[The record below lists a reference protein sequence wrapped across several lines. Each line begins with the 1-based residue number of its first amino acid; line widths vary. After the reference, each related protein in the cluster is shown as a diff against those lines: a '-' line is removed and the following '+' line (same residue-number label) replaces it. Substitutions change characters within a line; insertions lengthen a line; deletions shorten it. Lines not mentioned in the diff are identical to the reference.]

1 MADRNDS
8 GTLAGLLAQGSN
20 EFVARHVGPAGDDV
34 TQMLA
39 TVGASSLDALVAETV
54 PGSILLDPGNRPAL
68 SLGKAATE
76 AEALAELQALADQN
90 QVWRSYL
97 GAGYHNTFTPE
108 PIRRNVLE
116 NPGWYTAYTPY
127 QAEISQG
134 RLEALM
140 VFQQMVIDL
149 TGMEVANASL
159 LDEATAAAEAMTML
173 RRANTANRA
182 AGYFVEAGTHPQ
194 VIEVIRTRARWLD
207 IPVTVGTLDALDP
220 ATVYGAH
227 LQNPDTE
234 GCVRDLSDDIARL
247 QAAGV
252 KVCVG
257 TDLLASVLLKPAGA
271 QGADVVIGSAQRFGI
286 PLGFGGPHAAFMAT
300 RQKLIRSMPGRIIG
314 TSVDAAGHTAYRM
327 ALQTREQH
335 IRRDKATSNI
345 CTAQALLANMS
356 AFYAIYHGP
365 EGLRRIAQRTH
376 GLARLLA
383 AAVAK
388 AVGHA
393 AAGAAS
399 TAAGRQEASG
409 PAGAAFP
416 LPQHGVYFDTLTWRF
431 ADRAAADAVIARA
444 QARQINLRRLDE
456 QRVLV
461 ALDETVTL
469 DDVAD
474 LVEVLTGIP
483 QDGSAASGS
492 TGTSNA
498 KAASSATAGVTEASS
513 TTTPRATGATLQA
526 LKDLAAGQAADSDVL
541 AGLLRTDTVLTHEV
555 FHRFHSE
562 TEFVRYLKRL
572 ENRDISL
579 VHSMIPLGSCTMK
592 LNAAAE
598 MAPITWPAFAHIHP
612 FAPAS
617 QTQGYA
623 AMLAQL
629 GGWLADI
636 TGFAGVSFQPNSG
649 AQGEYAGLQAIH
661 EYLLAQGQ
669 PQRKV
674 CLIPASAHGTNP
686 ASAQLAGLKIVVVA
700 CDDRGNIDVADLD
713 AKIEAHRDTLACLM
727 VTYPST
733 HGVFEASIRDI
744 CKKVHAA
751 GGQVYMDGAN
761 MNAQAGLTK
770 PGEIGADVCHLNLH
784 KTFCIPHGGG
794 GPGMGPIAVAK
805 HLVPYLPAAPSLT
818 AAPAGAGC
826 APGTQAGSTR
836 SQTGASGPTAE
847 QGHTLAASSIKEG
860 TQPGTVSAAA
870 FGSALITPISWM
882 YIRMMGSAGIRQA
895 TVMAILNANY
905 IVHRLKG
912 HYEVLYTGEHG
923 RVAHE
928 CILDLRHFKAQYG
941 VSAEDVAKRLMD
953 YGFHAPTLSFPVPD
967 TLMVEP
973 TESENRAEL
982 DRFCDA
988 MIAIRQEIADVAAGK
1003 WPADDNPLKNAPHT
1017 ATEVAGEWNHPYSR
1031 EQAAFPVP
1039 WLKGGKV
1046 WPTVKR
1052 IDNAAGDRNPVCT
1065 CPPLSDYQ

>member
-54 PGSILLDPGNRPAL
+54 PASILLDPGNRPAL

-159 LDEATAAAEAMTML
+159 LDEATAATEAMTML

-234 GCVRDLSDDIARL
+234 GRVRDLTDDIARL

-431 ADRAAADAVIARA
+431 ADRAAADAVMTRAEAR
-444 QARQINLRRLDE
+444 RINLRRLDDL
-456 QRVLV
+456 RVLV

-474 LVEVLTGIP
+474 LVEVLTGNARG
-483 QDGSAASGS
+483 GSTASGS
-492 TGTSNA
+492 IGTDGTGTS
-498 KAASSATAGVTEASS
+498 G
-513 TTTPRATGATLQA
+513 TTTSCATGATIRTLE
-526 LKDLAAGQAADSDVL
+526 DLAARQATDSDVL

-612 FAPAS
+612 FAPES

-636 TGFAGVSFQPNSG
+636 TGFASVSFQPNSG

-700 CDDRGNIDVADLD
+700 CDEKGNIDVADLD

-794 GPGMGPIAVAK
+794 GPGMGPIAVAA
-805 HLVPYLPAAPSLT
+805 HLVPYLPVAPSLT
-818 AAPAGAGC
+818 AAPAGTG
-826 APGTQAGSTR
+826 
-836 SQTGASGPTAE
+836 GASGT
-847 QGHTLAASSIKEG
+847 SSTGTG
-860 TQPGTVSAAA
+860 TQPSTVSAAA

-912 HYEVLYTGEHG
+912 HYEVLYTGENG

>member
-54 PGSILLDPGNRPAL
+54 PASILLDPGNRPAL

-159 LDEATAAAEAMTML
+159 LDEATAATEAMTML

-431 ADRAAADAVIARA
+431 ADRAAADAVMTRAEAR
-444 QARQINLRRLDE
+444 RINLRRLDDL
-456 QRVLV
+456 RVLV

-474 LVEVLTGIP
+474 LVEVLTGNARG
-483 QDGSAASGS
+483 GSTASGS
-492 TGTSNA
+492 IGTDGTGTS
-498 KAASSATAGVTEASS
+498 G
-513 TTTPRATGATLQA
+513 TTTSCATGATIRTLE
-526 LKDLAAGQAADSDVL
+526 DLAARQATDSDVL

-612 FAPAS
+612 FAPES

-636 TGFAGVSFQPNSG
+636 TGFASVSFQPNSG

-700 CDDRGNIDVADLD
+700 CDEKGNIDVADLD

-794 GPGMGPIAVAK
+794 GPGMGPIAVAA
-805 HLVPYLPAAPSLT
+805 HLVPYLPVAPSLT
-818 AAPAGAGC
+818 AAPAGTG
-826 APGTQAGSTR
+826 
-836 SQTGASGPTAE
+836 GASGT
-847 QGHTLAASSIKEG
+847 SSTGTG
-860 TQPGTVSAAA
+860 TQPSTVSAAA

-912 HYEVLYTGEHG
+912 HYEVLYTGENG

>member
-54 PGSILLDPGNRPAL
+54 PASIRLDPGNRPAL
-68 SLGKAATE
+68 SLGEAATE
-76 AEALAELQALADQN
+76 AGALAELQALASRN

-314 TSVDAAGHTAYRM
+314 TSVDASGHTAYRM

-383 AAVAK
+383 AAVAE
-388 AVGHA
+388 ASGQA
-393 AAGAAS
+393 ATGAAS
-399 TAAGRQEASG
+399 TTAGRQGASS

-431 ADRAAADAVIARA
+431 ADRAAADAVMARA
-444 QARQINLRRLDE
+444 EARRINLRRLDD

-474 LVEVLTGIP
+474 LVEVLTGNARG
-483 QDGSAASGS
+483 GSTASGS
-492 TGTSNA
+492 IGTDDTGTS
-498 KAASSATAGVTEASS
+498 G
-513 TTTPRATGATLQA
+513 TTTSCATGATIRTLE
-526 LKDLAAGQAADSDVL
+526 DLAARQATDSDVL

-612 FAPAS
+612 FAPES

-700 CDDRGNIDVADLD
+700 CDEKGNIDVADLD

-794 GPGMGPIAVAK
+794 GPGMGPIAVAA
-805 HLVPYLPAAPSLT
+805 HLVPYLPVAPSLT
-818 AAPAGAGC
+818 AAPV
-826 APGTQAGSTR
+826 GTG
-836 SQTGASGPTAE
+836 GASGT
-847 QGHTLAASSIKEG
+847 SSTGTG
-860 TQPGTVSAAA
+860 TQPSTVSAAA

-912 HYEVLYTGEHG
+912 HYEVLYTGENG

>member
-149 TGMEVANASL
+149 AGMEVANASL

-173 RRANTANRA
+173 RRANTANKA
-182 AGYFVEAGTHPQ
+182 VGYFVEAGTHPQ
-194 VIEVIRTRARWLD
+194 IIEVIRTRARWLD

-234 GCVRDLSDDIARL
+234 GRVRDLTDDIARL

-314 TSVDAAGHTAYRM
+314 TSVDASGHTAYRM

-383 AAVAK
+383 AAVAE
-388 AVGHA
+388 ASGQA
-393 AAGAAS
+393 ATGAAS
-399 TAAGRQEASG
+399 TTAGRQGASS

-431 ADRAAADAVIARA
+431 ADRAAADAVMARA
-444 QARQINLRRLDE
+444 EAQRINLRRLDD

-474 LVEVLTGIP
+474 LVAIL
-483 QDGSAASGS
+483 SG
-492 TGTSNA
+492 
-498 KAASSATAGVTEASS
+498 KD
-513 TTTPRATGATLQA
+513 TGAAALQA
-526 LKDLAAGQAADSDVL
+526 QAERLGTDSDVL

-612 FAPAS
+612 FAPES

-700 CDDRGNIDVADLD
+700 CDEKGNIDVADLD

-794 GPGMGPIAVAK
+794 GPGMGPIAVAA

-818 AAPAGAGC
+818 AAPAGTG
-826 APGTQAGSTR
+826 
-836 SQTGASGPTAE
+836 GASGT
-847 QGHTLAASSIKEG
+847 SSTGTG
-860 TQPGTVSAAA
+860 TQPSTVSSAA

-882 YIRMMGSAGIRQA
+882 YIRMMGAAGIRQA

-912 HYEVLYTGEHG
+912 HYEVLYTGENG

>member
-76 AEALAELQALADQN
+76 AGALAELQALASRN

-383 AAVAK
+383 AAVAN
-388 AVGHA
+388 AGGQA
-393 AAGAAS
+393 ATGAAS
-399 TAAGRQEASG
+399 TAAGRQDASG

-416 LPQHGVYFDTLTWRF
+416 RPQHDVYFDTLTWRF
-431 ADRAAADAVIARA
+431 ADRAAADAVMTRAEAR
-444 QARQINLRRLDE
+444 RINLRRLDDL
-456 QRVLV
+456 RVLV

-469 DDVAD
+469 GDVAD
-474 LVEVLTGIP
+474 LVAIL
-483 QDGSAASGS
+483 SG
-492 TGTSNA
+492 
-498 KAASSATAGVTEASS
+498 KD
-513 TTTPRATGATLQA
+513 TGAAALQA
-526 LKDLAAGQAADSDVL
+526 QAERLGTDSDVL

-612 FAPAS
+612 FAPES

-700 CDDRGNIDVADLD
+700 CDEKGNIDVADLD

-794 GPGMGPIAVAK
+794 GPGMGPIAVAA

-818 AAPAGAGC
+818 AAPAGTG
-826 APGTQAGSTR
+826 
-836 SQTGASGPTAE
+836 GASGT
-847 QGHTLAASSIKEG
+847 SSTGTG
-860 TQPGTVSAAA
+860 TQPSTVSSAA

-882 YIRMMGSAGIRQA
+882 YIRMMGAAGIRQA

-912 HYEVLYTGEHG
+912 HYEVLYTGENG

-1017 ATEVAGEWNHPYSR
+1017 ATEVASEWNHPYSR

>member
-8 GTLAGLLAQGSN
+8 ETLAGLLAQGSN

-54 PGSILLDPGNRPAL
+54 PASILLDPGDRPAL
-68 SLGKAATE
+68 SLGEAATE
-76 AEALAELQALADQN
+76 AAALAELQALASRN

-173 RRANTANRA
+173 RRANTASKA

-207 IPVTVGTLDALDP
+207 IPVIVGTLNALDP

-234 GCVRDLSDDIARL
+234 GRVRDLTDDIARL

-314 TSVDAAGHTAYRM
+314 TSVDASGHTAYRM

-383 AAVAK
+383 AAVAE
-388 AVGHA
+388 ASGQA
-393 AAGAAS
+393 ATGATS
-399 TAAGRQEASG
+399 TAAGRQDASG

-416 LPQHGVYFDTLTWRF
+416 RPQHGVYFDTLTWRF
-431 ADRAAADAVIARA
+431 ADRAAADAVMTRAKAR
-444 QARQINLRRLDE
+444 RINLRRLDDL
-456 QRVLV
+456 RVLV

-474 LVEVLTGIP
+474 LVEVLTGNARG
-483 QDGSAASGS
+483 GSTASGS
-492 TGTSNA
+492 IGTDDTGTS
-498 KAASSATAGVTEASS
+498 G
-513 TTTPRATGATLQA
+513 TTTSCATGATIRTLE
-526 LKDLAAGQAADSDVL
+526 DLAARQATDSDVL

-598 MAPITWPAFAHIHP
+598 MAPITWPTFAHIHP
-612 FAPAS
+612 FAPES

-700 CDDRGNIDVADLD
+700 CDEKGNIDVADLD

-794 GPGMGPIAVAK
+794 GPGMGPIAVAA

-818 AAPAGAGC
+818 AAPAGTG
-826 APGTQAGSTR
+826 
-836 SQTGASGPTAE
+836 GASGT
-847 QGHTLAASSIKEG
+847 SSTGTG
-860 TQPGTVSAAA
+860 TQPSTVSSAA

-882 YIRMMGSAGIRQA
+882 YIRMMGAAGIRQA

-912 HYEVLYTGEHG
+912 HYEVLYTGENG

-1017 ATEVAGEWNHPYSR
+1017 ATEVAGDWNHPYSR

>member
-97 GAGYHNTFTPE
+97 GAGYHNPSPPE

-149 TGMEVANASL
+149 AGMEVANASL

-383 AAVAK
+383 AAVAN
-388 AVGHA
+388 AGGQA
-393 AAGAAS
+393 ATGAAS
-399 TAAGRQEASG
+399 TAAGRQDASG

-416 LPQHGVYFDTLTWRF
+416 RPQHDVYFDTLTWRF
-431 ADRAAADAVIARA
+431 ADRAAADAVMTRAEAR
-444 QARQINLRRLDE
+444 RINLRRLDDL
-456 QRVLV
+456 RVLV

-469 DDVAD
+469 GDVAD
-474 LVEVLTGIP
+474 LVAIL
-483 QDGSAASGS
+483 SG
-492 TGTSNA
+492 
-498 KAASSATAGVTEASS
+498 KD
-513 TTTPRATGATLQA
+513 TGAAALQA
-526 LKDLAAGQAADSDVL
+526 QAERLGTDSDVL

-612 FAPAS
+612 FAPES

-700 CDDRGNIDVADLD
+700 CDEKGNIDVADLD

-794 GPGMGPIAVAK
+794 GPGMGPIAVAA
-805 HLVPYLPAAPSLT
+805 HLVPYLPVAPSLT
-818 AAPAGAGC
+818 SAPAGTG
-826 APGTQAGSTR
+826 
-836 SQTGASGPTAE
+836 GASGT
-847 QGHTLAASSIKEG
+847 SSTGTG
-860 TQPGTVSAAA
+860 TQPSTVSAAA

-1039 WLKGGKV
+1039 WLKGGKA

>member
-1 MADRNDS
+1 MADRNDP

-416 LPQHGVYFDTLTWRF
+416 LPQHDVYFDTLTWRF
-431 ADRAAADAVIARA
+431 ADRAAADAVMTRAEAR
-444 QARQINLRRLDE
+444 RINLRRLDD

-474 LVEVLTGIP
+474 LVEVLTGNARG
-483 QDGSAASGS
+483 GSTASGS
-492 TGTSNA
+492 IGTDDTGTS
-498 KAASSATAGVTEASS
+498 G
-513 TTTPRATGATLQA
+513 TTTSCATGATIRTLE
-526 LKDLAAGQAADSDVL
+526 DLAARQATDSDVL

-598 MAPITWPAFAHIHP
+598 MAPITWPTFAHIHP
-612 FAPAS
+612 FAPES

-700 CDDRGNIDVADLD
+700 CDEKGNIDVADLD

-794 GPGMGPIAVAK
+794 GPGMGPIAVAA

-818 AAPAGAGC
+818 AAPAGTG
-826 APGTQAGSTR
+826 
-836 SQTGASGPTAE
+836 GASGT
-847 QGHTLAASSIKEG
+847 SSTGTG
-860 TQPGTVSAAA
+860 TQPSTVSSAA

-882 YIRMMGSAGIRQA
+882 YIRMMGAAGIRQA

-912 HYEVLYTGEHG
+912 HYEVLYTGENG

-1017 ATEVAGEWNHPYSR
+1017 ATEVAGDWNHPYSR

>member
-54 PGSILLDPGNRPAL
+54 PASILLDPGNRPAL
-68 SLGKAATE
+68 SLGEAATE
-76 AEALAELQALADQN
+76 AGALAELQALASRN

-314 TSVDAAGHTAYRM
+314 TSVDASGHTAYRM

-383 AAVAK
+383 AAVAN
-388 AVGHA
+388 AGGQA
-393 AAGAAS
+393 ATGAAS
-399 TAAGRQEASG
+399 TAAGRQDASG

-416 LPQHGVYFDTLTWRF
+416 RPQHDVYFDTLTWRF
-431 ADRAAADAVIARA
+431 ADRAAADAVMARA
-444 QARQINLRRLDE
+444 EARRINLRRLDD

-474 LVEVLTGIP
+474 LVEVLTGNARG
-483 QDGSAASGS
+483 GSTASGS
-492 TGTSNA
+492 IGTDDTGTS
-498 KAASSATAGVTEASS
+498 G
-513 TTTPRATGATLQA
+513 TTTSCATGATIRTLE
-526 LKDLAAGQAADSDVL
+526 DLAARQATDSDVL

-612 FAPAS
+612 FAPES

-700 CDDRGNIDVADLD
+700 CDEKGNIDVADLD

-794 GPGMGPIAVAK
+794 GPGMGPIAVAA
-805 HLVPYLPAAPSLT
+805 HLVPYLPVAPSLT
-818 AAPAGAGC
+818 AAPV
-826 APGTQAGSTR
+826 GTG
-836 SQTGASGPTAE
+836 GASGT
-847 QGHTLAASSIKEG
+847 SSTGTG
-860 TQPGTVSAAA
+860 TQPSTVSAAA

-912 HYEVLYTGEHG
+912 HYEVLYTGENG

>member
-8 GTLAGLLAQGSN
+8 GTLNGLLAQGQQ
-20 EFVARHVGPAGDDV
+20 EFVARHVGPTQDDV

-54 PGSILLDPGNRPAL
+54 PASILLDPGDRPAL
-68 SLGKAATE
+68 KLGEAATE
-76 AEALAELQALADQN
+76 AEALQELGALASQN

-97 GAGYHNTFTPE
+97 GTGYHNTLVPE

-194 VIEVIRTRARWLD
+194 IIEVIRTRARWLD

-234 GCVRDLSDDIARL
+234 GRVRDLTDDIARL

-314 TSVDAAGHTAYRM
+314 TSVDASGHTAYRM

-356 AFYAIYHGP
+356 AFYAVYHGP
-365 EGLRRIAQRTH
+365 EGLRRIALRTH

-383 AAVAK
+383 AAVK
-388 AVGHA
+388 E
-393 AAGAAS
+393 AAG
-399 TAAGRQEASG
+399 
-409 PAGAAFP
+409 
-416 LPQHGVYFDTLTWRF
+416 LVPQHGVYFDTLTY
-431 ADRAAADAVIARA
+431 ALPDRSAADAVIARA
-444 QARQINLRRLDE
+444 EVRQINLRRLDE
-456 QRVLV
+456 RRVLV
-461 ALDETVTL
+461 ALDETVAL

-474 LVEVLTGIP
+474 LVAVLA
-483 QDGSAASGS
+483 D
-492 TGTSNA
+492 
-498 KAASSATAGVTEASS
+498 
-513 TTTPRATGATLQA
+513 RDTGAAALQTLTEK
-526 LKDLAAGQAADSDVL
+526 LGAGSDVL
-541 AGLLRTDTVLTHEV
+541 PAGLLRTDAVLAHEV
-555 FHRFHSE
+555 FNRFHSE
-562 TEFVRYLKRL
+562 TEFMRYLKRL

-744 CKKVHAA
+744 CQKVHAA

-784 KTFCIPHGGG
+784 KTFSIPHGGG
-794 GPGMGPIAVAK
+794 GPGMGPIAVAE
-805 HLVPYLPAAPSLT
+805 HLAPYLPAAPS
-818 AAPAGAGC
+818 
-826 APGTQAGSTR
+826 QAGV
-836 SQTGASGPTAE
+836 TAPNP
-847 QGHTLAASSIKEG
+847 S
-860 TQPGTVSAAA
+860 TVSAAA

-882 YIRMMGSAGIRQA
+882 YIRMMGSAGIRRA

-912 HYEVLYTGEHG
+912 HYEVLYTGENG

-941 VSAEDVAKRLMD
+941 VTAEDVAKRLMD

-973 TESENRAEL
+973 TESESKAEL

-1003 WPADDNPLKNAPHT
+1003 WPANDNPLKNAPHT
-1017 ATEVAGEWNHPYSR
+1017 AAEVTGEWTHPYSR
-1031 EQAAFPVP
+1031 EQAVFPLP

-1046 WPTVKR
+1046 WPGAKR

>member
-54 PGSILLDPGNRPAL
+54 PASILLDPGNRPAL
-68 SLGKAATE
+68 SLGEAATE
-76 AEALAELQALADQN
+76 AGALAELQALASRN

-173 RRANTANRA
+173 RRANTANKA

-207 IPVTVGTLDALDP
+207 IPVTVGALDALDP

-234 GCVRDLSDDIARL
+234 GRVRDLTDDIARL

-314 TSVDAAGHTAYRM
+314 TSVDASGHTAYRM

-383 AAVAK
+383 AAVAN
-388 AVGHA
+388 AGGQA
-393 AAGAAS
+393 ATGAAS
-399 TAAGRQEASG
+399 TAAGRQDASG

-416 LPQHGVYFDTLTWRF
+416 RPQHDVYFDTLTWRF
-431 ADRAAADAVIARA
+431 ADRAAADAVMARA
-444 QARQINLRRLDE
+444 EARRINLRRLDD

-474 LVEVLTGIP
+474 LVEVLTGNARG
-483 QDGSAASGS
+483 GSTASGS
-492 TGTSNA
+492 IGTDDTGTS
-498 KAASSATAGVTEASS
+498 G
-513 TTTPRATGATLQA
+513 TTTSCATGATIRTLE
-526 LKDLAAGQAADSDVL
+526 DLAARQATDSDVL

-598 MAPITWPAFAHIHP
+598 MAPITWPTFAHIHP
-612 FAPAS
+612 FAPES

-700 CDDRGNIDVADLD
+700 CDEKGNIDVADLD

-794 GPGMGPIAVAK
+794 GPGMGPIAVAA

-818 AAPAGAGC
+818 AAPAGTG
-826 APGTQAGSTR
+826 
-836 SQTGASGPTAE
+836 GASGT
-847 QGHTLAASSIKEG
+847 SSTGTG
-860 TQPGTVSAAA
+860 TQPSTVSSAA

-882 YIRMMGSAGIRQA
+882 YIRMMGAAGIRQA

-912 HYEVLYTGEHG
+912 HYEVLYTGENG

-1017 ATEVAGEWNHPYSR
+1017 ATEVAGDWNHPYSR

>member
-388 AVGHA
+388 AGGHA

-431 ADRAAADAVIARA
+431 ADRAAADAVMTRAEAR
-444 QARQINLRRLDE
+444 RINLRRLDDL
-456 QRVLV
+456 RVLV

-469 DDVAD
+469 GDVAD
-474 LVEVLTGIP
+474 LVEVLTGNARG
-483 QDGSAASGS
+483 GSTASGS
-492 TGTSNA
+492 IGTDDTGTS
-498 KAASSATAGVTEASS
+498 G
-513 TTTPRATGATLQA
+513 TTTSCATGATIRTLE
-526 LKDLAAGQAADSDVL
+526 DLAARQATDSDVL

-612 FAPAS
+612 FAPES

-700 CDDRGNIDVADLD
+700 CDEKGNIDVADLD

-794 GPGMGPIAVAK
+794 GPGMGPIAVAA
-805 HLVPYLPAAPSLT
+805 HLVPYLPVAPSLT
-818 AAPAGAGC
+818 AAPV
-826 APGTQAGSTR
+826 GTG
-836 SQTGASGPTAE
+836 GASGT
-847 QGHTLAASSIKEG
+847 SSTGTG
-860 TQPGTVSAAA
+860 TQPSTVSAAA

-912 HYEVLYTGEHG
+912 HYEVLYTGENG

>member
-54 PGSILLDPGNRPAL
+54 PASILLDPGNRPAL
-68 SLGKAATE
+68 SLGEAATE
-76 AEALAELQALADQN
+76 AGALAELQALASRN

-173 RRANTANRA
+173 RRANTANKA

-234 GCVRDLSDDIARL
+234 GRVRDLTDDIARL

-314 TSVDAAGHTAYRM
+314 TSVDASGHTAYRM

-383 AAVAK
+383 AAVAE
-388 AVGHA
+388 ASGQA
-393 AAGAAS
+393 ATGAAS
-399 TAAGRQEASG
+399 TTAGRQGASS

-431 ADRAAADAVIARA
+431 ADRAAADAVMTRAEAR
-444 QARQINLRRLDE
+444 RINLRRLDD

-474 LVEVLTGIP
+474 LVEVLTGNARG
-483 QDGSAASGS
+483 GSTASGS
-492 TGTSNA
+492 IGTDDTGTS
-498 KAASSATAGVTEASS
+498 G
-513 TTTPRATGATLQA
+513 TTTSCATGATIRTLE
-526 LKDLAAGQAADSDVL
+526 DLAARQATDSDVL

-612 FAPAS
+612 FAPES

-700 CDDRGNIDVADLD
+700 CDEKGNIDVADLD

-794 GPGMGPIAVAK
+794 GPGMGPIAVAA
-805 HLVPYLPAAPSLT
+805 HLVPYLPVAPSLT
-818 AAPAGAGC
+818 AAPAGTG
-826 APGTQAGSTR
+826 
-836 SQTGASGPTAE
+836 GASGT
-847 QGHTLAASSIKEG
+847 SSTGTG
-860 TQPGTVSAAA
+860 TQPSTVSAAA

-912 HYEVLYTGEHG
+912 HYEVLYTGENG

-1003 WPADDNPLKNAPHT
+1003 WPADDNPLQNAPHT

>member
-54 PGSILLDPGNRPAL
+54 PASILLDPGNRPAL
-68 SLGKAATE
+68 SLGEAATE
-76 AEALAELQALADQN
+76 AGALAELQALASRN

-207 IPVTVGTLDALDP
+207 ILVTVGTLDALDP

-234 GCVRDLSDDIARL
+234 GRVRDLTDDIARL

-314 TSVDAAGHTAYRM
+314 TSVDASGHTAYRM

-383 AAVAK
+383 AAVAN
-388 AVGHA
+388 AGGQA
-393 AAGAAS
+393 ATGAAS
-399 TAAGRQEASG
+399 TAAGRQDASG

-416 LPQHGVYFDTLTWRF
+416 RPQHDVYFDTLTWRF
-431 ADRAAADAVIARA
+431 ADRAAADAVMTRAEAR
-444 QARQINLRRLDE
+444 RINLRRLDD

-474 LVEVLTGIP
+474 LVEVLTGNARG
-483 QDGSAASGS
+483 GSTASGS
-492 TGTSNA
+492 IGTDDTGTS
-498 KAASSATAGVTEASS
+498 G
-513 TTTPRATGATLQA
+513 TTTSCATGATIRTLE
-526 LKDLAAGQAADSDVL
+526 DLAARQATDSDVL

-612 FAPAS
+612 FAPES

-700 CDDRGNIDVADLD
+700 CDEKGNIDVADLD

-794 GPGMGPIAVAK
+794 GPGMGPIAVAA
-805 HLVPYLPAAPSLT
+805 HLVPYLPVAPSLT
-818 AAPAGAGC
+818 AAPV
-826 APGTQAGSTR
+826 GTG
-836 SQTGASGPTAE
+836 GASGT
-847 QGHTLAASSIKEG
+847 SSTGTG
-860 TQPGTVSAAA
+860 TQPSTVSAAA

-912 HYEVLYTGEHG
+912 HYEVLYTGENG

>member
-8 GTLAGLLAQGSN
+8 GTLAGLLARGSN

-54 PGSILLDPGNRPAL
+54 PASILLDPGNRPAL
-68 SLGKAATE
+68 SLGEAATE
-76 AEALAELQALADQN
+76 AATLAELQALASRN

-173 RRANTANRA
+173 RRANTANKA

-234 GCVRDLSDDIARL
+234 GRVRDLTDDIARL

-314 TSVDAAGHTAYRM
+314 TSVDASGHTAYRM

-383 AAVAK
+383 AAVAN
-388 AVGHA
+388 AGGQA
-393 AAGAAS
+393 ATGAAS
-399 TAAGRQEASG
+399 TAAGRQDASG

-416 LPQHGVYFDTLTWRF
+416 RPQHDVYFDTLTWRF
-431 ADRAAADAVIARA
+431 ADRAAADAVMTRAEAR
-444 QARQINLRRLDE
+444 RINLRRLDDL
-456 QRVLV
+456 RVLV

-474 LVEVLTGIP
+474 LVAIL
-483 QDGSAASGS
+483 SG
-492 TGTSNA
+492 
-498 KAASSATAGVTEASS
+498 KD
-513 TTTPRATGATLQA
+513 TGAAALQA
-526 LKDLAAGQAADSDVL
+526 QAERLGTDSDVL

-612 FAPAS
+612 FAPES

-700 CDDRGNIDVADLD
+700 CDEKGNIDVADLD

-794 GPGMGPIAVAK
+794 GPGMGPIAVAA

-818 AAPAGAGC
+818 AAPAGTG
-826 APGTQAGSTR
+826 
-836 SQTGASGPTAE
+836 GASGT
-847 QGHTLAASSIKEG
+847 SSTGTG
-860 TQPGTVSAAA
+860 TQPSTVSAAA

-912 HYEVLYTGEHG
+912 HYEVLYTGKHG

>member
-140 VFQQMVIDL
+140 VFQQMVTDL

-173 RRANTANRA
+173 RRANTANKA
-182 AGYFVEAGTHPQ
+182 VGYFVEAGTHPQ
-194 VIEVIRTRARWLD
+194 IIEVIRTRARWLD

-234 GCVRDLSDDIARL
+234 GRVRDLTDDIARL

-314 TSVDAAGHTAYRM
+314 TSVDASGHTAYRM

-383 AAVAK
+383 AAVAE
-388 AVGHA
+388 ASGQA
-393 AAGAAS
+393 ATGAAS
-399 TAAGRQEASG
+399 TTAGRQGASS

-431 ADRAAADAVIARA
+431 ADRAAADAVMARA
-444 QARQINLRRLDE
+444 EAQRINLRRLDD

-474 LVEVLTGIP
+474 LVAIL
-483 QDGSAASGS
+483 SG
-492 TGTSNA
+492 
-498 KAASSATAGVTEASS
+498 KD
-513 TTTPRATGATLQA
+513 TGAAALQA
-526 LKDLAAGQAADSDVL
+526 QAERLGTDSDVL

-612 FAPAS
+612 FAPES

-700 CDDRGNIDVADLD
+700 CDEKGNIDVADLD

-794 GPGMGPIAVAK
+794 GPGMGPIAVAA

-818 AAPAGAGC
+818 AAPAGTG
-826 APGTQAGSTR
+826 
-836 SQTGASGPTAE
+836 GASGT
-847 QGHTLAASSIKEG
+847 SSTGTG
-860 TQPGTVSAAA
+860 TQPSTVSSAA

-882 YIRMMGSAGIRQA
+882 YIRMMGAAGIRQA

-912 HYEVLYTGEHG
+912 HYEVLYTGENG

>member
-54 PGSILLDPGNRPAL
+54 PASILLDPGNRPAL
-68 SLGKAATE
+68 SLGEAATE
-76 AEALAELQALADQN
+76 AGALAELQALASRN

-234 GCVRDLSDDIARL
+234 GRVRDLTDDIARL

-314 TSVDAAGHTAYRM
+314 TSVDASGHTAYRM

-383 AAVAK
+383 AAVAE
-388 AVGHA
+388 AGGHA
-393 AAGAAS
+393 TNGAAS
-399 TAAGRQEASG
+399 TAAGRQDASS
-409 PAGAAFP
+409 PADAAFP

-431 ADRAAADAVIARA
+431 ADRAAADAVMTRAEAR
-444 QARQINLRRLDE
+444 RINLRRLDDL
-456 QRVLV
+456 RVLV

-474 LVEVLTGIP
+474 LVEVLTGNARG
-483 QDGSAASGS
+483 GSTASGS
-492 TGTSNA
+492 IGTDDTGTS
-498 KAASSATAGVTEASS
+498 G
-513 TTTPRATGATLQA
+513 TTTSCATGATIRTLE
-526 LKDLAAGQAADSDVL
+526 DLAARQATDSDVL

-612 FAPAS
+612 FAPES

-700 CDDRGNIDVADLD
+700 CDEKGNIDVADLD

-794 GPGMGPIAVAK
+794 GPGMGPIAVAA

-818 AAPAGAGC
+818 AAPAGTG
-826 APGTQAGSTR
+826 
-836 SQTGASGPTAE
+836 GASGT
-847 QGHTLAASSIKEG
+847 SSTGTG
-860 TQPGTVSAAA
+860 TQPSTVSSAA

-882 YIRMMGSAGIRQA
+882 YIRMMGAAGIRQA

-912 HYEVLYTGEHG
+912 HYEVLYTGENG

-1052 IDNAAGDRNPVCT
+1052 IDNAVGDRNPVCT

>member
-54 PGSILLDPGNRPAL
+54 PASILLDPGNRPAL
-68 SLGKAATE
+68 SLGEAATE
-76 AEALAELQALADQN
+76 AGALAELQALASQN

-140 VFQQMVIDL
+140 VFQQMVTDL

-173 RRANTANRA
+173 RRANTANKA
-182 AGYFVEAGTHPQ
+182 VGYFVEAGTHPQ
-194 VIEVIRTRARWLD
+194 IIEVIRTRARWLD

-234 GCVRDLSDDIARL
+234 GRVRDLTDDIARL

-314 TSVDAAGHTAYRM
+314 TSVDASGHTAYRM

-383 AAVAK
+383 AAVAE
-388 AVGHA
+388 ASGQA
-393 AAGAAS
+393 ATGAAS
-399 TAAGRQEASG
+399 TTAGRQGASS

-431 ADRAAADAVIARA
+431 ADRAAADAVMARA
-444 QARQINLRRLDE
+444 EAQRINLRRLDD

-474 LVEVLTGIP
+474 LVAIL
-483 QDGSAASGS
+483 SG
-492 TGTSNA
+492 
-498 KAASSATAGVTEASS
+498 KD
-513 TTTPRATGATLQA
+513 TGAAALQA
-526 LKDLAAGQAADSDVL
+526 QAERLGTDSDVL

-612 FAPAS
+612 FAPES

-700 CDDRGNIDVADLD
+700 CDEKGNIDVADLD

-794 GPGMGPIAVAK
+794 GPGMGPIAVAA

-818 AAPAGAGC
+818 AAPAGTG
-826 APGTQAGSTR
+826 
-836 SQTGASGPTAE
+836 GASGT
-847 QGHTLAASSIKEG
+847 SSTGTG
-860 TQPGTVSAAA
+860 TQPSTVSSAA

-882 YIRMMGSAGIRQA
+882 YIRMMGAAGIRQA

-912 HYEVLYTGEHG
+912 HYEVLYTGENG

-973 TESENRAEL
+973 TESESKAEL

-988 MIAIRQEIADVAAGK
+988 MIRIREEIAEIAAGT

-1017 ATEVAGEWNHPYSR
+1017 ATEVAGDWSHPYSR
-1031 EQAAFPVP
+1031 EQAVFPLP
-1039 WLKGGKV
+1039 WLKAAKV

-1065 CPPLSDYQ
+1065 CPPLSDYSQGEHHG

>member
-8 GTLAGLLAQGSN
+8 GTLAGLLARGSN

-54 PGSILLDPGNRPAL
+54 PASILLDPGNRPAL
-68 SLGKAATE
+68 SLGEAATE
-76 AEALAELQALADQN
+76 AAALAELQALASRN

-173 RRANTANRA
+173 RRANTASKA

-207 IPVTVGTLDALDP
+207 IPVIVGTLDALDP

-234 GCVRDLSDDIARL
+234 GRVRDLTDDIARL

-314 TSVDAAGHTAYRM
+314 TSVDASGHTAYRM

-383 AAVAK
+383 AAVAN
-388 AVGHA
+388 AGGQA
-393 AAGAAS
+393 ATGAAS
-399 TAAGRQEASG
+399 TAAGRQDASG

-416 LPQHGVYFDTLTWRF
+416 RPQHDVYFDTLTWRF
-431 ADRAAADAVIARA
+431 ADRAAADAVMTRAEAR
-444 QARQINLRRLDE
+444 RINLRRLDDL
-456 QRVLV
+456 RVLV

-469 DDVAD
+469 GDVAD
-474 LVEVLTGIP
+474 LVEVLTGNAR
-483 QDGSAASGS
+483 GGGTASGS
-492 TGTSNA
+492 IGTDDTGTS
-498 KAASSATAGVTEASS
+498 G
-513 TTTPRATGATLQA
+513 TTTSCATGATIRTLE
-526 LKDLAAGQAADSDVL
+526 DLAARQATDSDVL

-612 FAPAS
+612 FAPES

-700 CDDRGNIDVADLD
+700 CDEKGNIDVADLD

-794 GPGMGPIAVAK
+794 GPGMGPIAVAA

-818 AAPAGAGC
+818 AAPAGTG
-826 APGTQAGSTR
+826 
-836 SQTGASGPTAE
+836 GASGT
-847 QGHTLAASSIKEG
+847 SSTGTG
-860 TQPGTVSAAA
+860 TQPSTVSSAA

-882 YIRMMGSAGIRQA
+882 YIRMMGAAGIRQA

-912 HYEVLYTGEHG
+912 HYEVLYTGENG

>member
-54 PGSILLDPGNRPAL
+54 PASILLDPGNRPAL
-68 SLGKAATE
+68 SLGEAATE
-76 AEALAELQALADQN
+76 AGALAELQALASRN

-173 RRANTANRA
+173 RRANTANKA

-234 GCVRDLSDDIARL
+234 GRVRDLTDDIARL

-314 TSVDAAGHTAYRM
+314 TSVDASGHTAYRM

-383 AAVAK
+383 AAVAN
-388 AVGHA
+388 AGGQA
-393 AAGAAS
+393 ATGAAS
-399 TAAGRQEASG
+399 TAAGRQDASG

-416 LPQHGVYFDTLTWRF
+416 RPQHDVYFDTLTWRF
-431 ADRAAADAVIARA
+431 ADRAAADAVMTRAEAR
-444 QARQINLRRLDE
+444 RINLRRLDDL
-456 QRVLV
+456 RVLV

-469 DDVAD
+469 GDVAD
-474 LVEVLTGIP
+474 LVEVLTGNARG
-483 QDGSAASGS
+483 GSTASGS
-492 TGTSNA
+492 IGTDDTGTS
-498 KAASSATAGVTEASS
+498 G
-513 TTTPRATGATLQA
+513 TTTSCATGATIRTLE
-526 LKDLAAGQAADSDVL
+526 DLAARQATDSDVL

-612 FAPAS
+612 FAPES

-636 TGFAGVSFQPNSG
+636 TGFASVSFQPNSG

-700 CDDRGNIDVADLD
+700 CDEKGNIDVADLD

-794 GPGMGPIAVAK
+794 GPGMGPIAVAA
-805 HLVPYLPAAPSLT
+805 HLVPYLPVAPSLT
-818 AAPAGAGC
+818 AAPAGTG
-826 APGTQAGSTR
+826 
-836 SQTGASGPTAE
+836 GASGT
-847 QGHTLAASSIKEG
+847 SSTGTG
-860 TQPGTVSAAA
+860 TQPSTVSAAA

-912 HYEVLYTGEHG
+912 HYEVLYTGENG

-1017 ATEVAGEWNHPYSR
+1017 ATEVAGEWNHPYSH

>member
-54 PGSILLDPGNRPAL
+54 PASILLDPGNRPAL
-68 SLGKAATE
+68 SLGEAATE
-76 AEALAELQALADQN
+76 AGALAELQALASRN

-234 GCVRDLSDDIARL
+234 GRVRDLTDDIARL

-314 TSVDAAGHTAYRM
+314 TSVDASGHTAYRM

-383 AAVAK
+383 AAVAN
-388 AVGHA
+388 AGGQA
-393 AAGAAS
+393 ATGAAS
-399 TAAGRQEASG
+399 TAAGRQDASG

-416 LPQHGVYFDTLTWRF
+416 RPQHDVYFDTLTWRF
-431 ADRAAADAVIARA
+431 ADRAAADAVMTRAEAR
-444 QARQINLRRLDE
+444 RINLRRLDD

-474 LVEVLTGIP
+474 LVEVLTGNARG
-483 QDGSAASGS
+483 GSTASGS
-492 TGTSNA
+492 IGTDDTGTS
-498 KAASSATAGVTEASS
+498 G
-513 TTTPRATGATLQA
+513 TTTSCATGATIRTLE
-526 LKDLAAGQAADSDVL
+526 DLAARQATDSDVL

-612 FAPAS
+612 FAPES

-700 CDDRGNIDVADLD
+700 CDEKGNIDVADLD

-794 GPGMGPIAVAK
+794 GPGMGPIAVAA

-818 AAPAGAGC
+818 AAPAGTG
-826 APGTQAGSTR
+826 
-836 SQTGASGPTAE
+836 GASGT
-847 QGHTLAASSIKEG
+847 SSTGTG
-860 TQPGTVSAAA
+860 TQPSTVSSAA

-882 YIRMMGSAGIRQA
+882 YIRMMGAAGIRQA

-912 HYEVLYTGEHG
+912 HYEVLYTGENG

-1017 ATEVAGEWNHPYSR
+1017 ATEVASEWNHPYSR

>member
-54 PGSILLDPGNRPAL
+54 PASILLDPGNRPAL
-68 SLGKAATE
+68 SLGEAATE
-76 AEALAELQALADQN
+76 AGALAELQALASRN

-234 GCVRDLSDDIARL
+234 GRVRDLTDDIARL

-314 TSVDAAGHTAYRM
+314 TSVDASGHTAYRM

-383 AAVAK
+383 AAVAN
-388 AVGHA
+388 AGGQA
-393 AAGAAS
+393 ATGAAS
-399 TAAGRQEASG
+399 TAAGRQDASG

-416 LPQHGVYFDTLTWRF
+416 RPQHDVYFDTLTWRF
-431 ADRAAADAVIARA
+431 ADRAAADAVMTRAEAR
-444 QARQINLRRLDE
+444 RINLRRLDDL
-456 QRVLV
+456 RVLV

-474 LVEVLTGIP
+474 LVEVLTGNARG
-483 QDGSAASGS
+483 GSTASGS
-492 TGTSNA
+492 IGTDDTGTS
-498 KAASSATAGVTEASS
+498 G
-513 TTTPRATGATLQA
+513 TTTSCATGATIRTLE
-526 LKDLAAGQAADSDVL
+526 DLAARQATDSDVL

-612 FAPAS
+612 FAPES

-700 CDDRGNIDVADLD
+700 CDEKGNIDVADLD

-794 GPGMGPIAVAK
+794 GPGMGPIAVAA

-818 AAPAGAGC
+818 AAPAGTG
-826 APGTQAGSTR
+826 
-836 SQTGASGPTAE
+836 GASGT
-847 QGHTLAASSIKEG
+847 SSTGTG
-860 TQPGTVSAAA
+860 TQPSTVSSAA

-882 YIRMMGSAGIRQA
+882 YIRMMGAAGIRQA

-912 HYEVLYTGEHG
+912 HYEVLYTGENG

-1017 ATEVAGEWNHPYSR
+1017 ATEVASEWNHPYSR

>member
-8 GTLAGLLAQGSN
+8 GTLAGLLARGSN

-54 PGSILLDPGNRPAL
+54 PASILLDPGNRPAL
-68 SLGKAATE
+68 SLGEAATE
-76 AEALAELQALADQN
+76 AAALAELQALASRN

-159 LDEATAAAEAMTML
+159 LDEATTAAEAMTML
-173 RRANTANRA
+173 RRANTASKA

-207 IPVTVGTLDALDP
+207 IPVIVGTLDALDP

-234 GCVRDLSDDIARL
+234 GRVRDLTDDIARL

-314 TSVDAAGHTAYRM
+314 TSVDASGHTAYRM

-383 AAVAK
+383 AAVAE
-388 AVGHA
+388 ASGQA
-393 AAGAAS
+393 ATGATS
-399 TAAGRQEASG
+399 TAAGRQDASG
-409 PAGAAFP
+409 PAGAAF
-416 LPQHGVYFDTLTWRF
+416 LRPQHGVYFDTLTWRF
-431 ADRAAADAVIARA
+431 ADRAAADAVMTRAKAR
-444 QARQINLRRLDE
+444 RINLRRLDDL
-456 QRVLV
+456 RVLV

-474 LVEVLTGIP
+474 LVEVLTGNARG
-483 QDGSAASGS
+483 GSTASGS
-492 TGTSNA
+492 IGTDDTGTS
-498 KAASSATAGVTEASS
+498 G
-513 TTTPRATGATLQA
+513 TTTSCATGATIRTLE
-526 LKDLAAGQAADSDVL
+526 DLAARQATDSDVL

-598 MAPITWPAFAHIHP
+598 MAPITWPTFAHIYP
-612 FAPAS
+612 FAPES

-700 CDDRGNIDVADLD
+700 CDEKGNIDVADLD

-794 GPGMGPIAVAK
+794 GPGMGPIAVAA
-805 HLVPYLPAAPSLT
+805 HLVPYLPVAPSLT
-818 AAPAGAGC
+818 AAPV
-826 APGTQAGSTR
+826 GTG
-836 SQTGASGPTAE
+836 GASGT
-847 QGHTLAASSIKEG
+847 SSTGTG
-860 TQPGTVSAAA
+860 TQPSTVSAAA

-882 YIRMMGSAGIRQA
+882 YIRMMGAAGIRQA

-912 HYEVLYTGEHG
+912 HYEVLYTGENG

>member
-54 PGSILLDPGNRPAL
+54 PASILLDPGNRPAL
-68 SLGKAATE
+68 SLGEAATE
-76 AEALAELQALADQN
+76 AGALAELQALASQN

-140 VFQQMVIDL
+140 VFQQMVTDL

-173 RRANTANRA
+173 RRANTANKA
-182 AGYFVEAGTHPQ
+182 VGYFVEAGTHPQ
-194 VIEVIRTRARWLD
+194 IIEVIRTRARWLD

-234 GCVRDLSDDIARL
+234 GRVRDLTDDIARL

-314 TSVDAAGHTAYRM
+314 TSVDASGHTAYRM

-383 AAVAK
+383 AAVAE
-388 AVGHA
+388 ASGQA
-393 AAGAAS
+393 ATGAAS
-399 TAAGRQEASG
+399 TTAGRQGASS

-431 ADRAAADAVIARA
+431 ADRAAADAVMARA
-444 QARQINLRRLDE
+444 EAQRINLRRLDD

-474 LVEVLTGIP
+474 LVAIL
-483 QDGSAASGS
+483 SG
-492 TGTSNA
+492 
-498 KAASSATAGVTEASS
+498 KD
-513 TTTPRATGATLQA
+513 TGAAALQA
-526 LKDLAAGQAADSDVL
+526 QAERLGTDSDVL

-612 FAPAS
+612 FAPES

-700 CDDRGNIDVADLD
+700 CDEKGNIDVADLD

-794 GPGMGPIAVAK
+794 GPGMGPIAVAA

-818 AAPAGAGC
+818 AAPAGTG
-826 APGTQAGSTR
+826 
-836 SQTGASGPTAE
+836 GASGT
-847 QGHTLAASSIKEG
+847 SSTGTG
-860 TQPGTVSAAA
+860 TQPSTVSSAA

-882 YIRMMGSAGIRQA
+882 YIRMMGAAGIRQA

-912 HYEVLYTGEHG
+912 HYEVLYTGENG

>member
-8 GTLAGLLAQGSN
+8 ETLAGLLARGSN

-54 PGSILLDPGNRPAL
+54 PASILLDPGNRPAL
-68 SLGKAATE
+68 SLGEAATE
-76 AEALAELQALADQN
+76 AGALAELQALASRN

-173 RRANTANRA
+173 RRANTANKA

-234 GCVRDLSDDIARL
+234 GRVRDLTDDIARL

-314 TSVDAAGHTAYRM
+314 TSVDASGHTAYRM

-365 EGLRRIAQRTH
+365 EGLHRIAQRTH

-383 AAVAK
+383 AAVAE
-388 AVGHA
+388 ASGQA
-393 AAGAAS
+393 ATGAAS
-399 TAAGRQEASG
+399 TTAGRQGASS

-431 ADRAAADAVIARA
+431 ADRAAADAVMARA
-444 QARQINLRRLDE
+444 EARRINLRRLDD

-474 LVEVLTGIP
+474 LVEVLTGNARG
-483 QDGSAASGS
+483 GSTASGS
-492 TGTSNA
+492 IGTDDTGTS
-498 KAASSATAGVTEASS
+498 G
-513 TTTPRATGATLQA
+513 TTTSCATGATIRTLE
-526 LKDLAAGQAADSDVL
+526 DLAARQATDSDVL

-562 TEFVRYLKRL
+562 TEFVRCLKRL

-612 FAPAS
+612 FAPES

-700 CDDRGNIDVADLD
+700 CDEKGNIDVADLD

-794 GPGMGPIAVAK
+794 GPGMGPIAVAA

-818 AAPAGAGC
+818 AAPAGTG
-826 APGTQAGSTR
+826 
-836 SQTGASGPTAE
+836 GASGT
-847 QGHTLAASSIKEG
+847 SSTGTG
-860 TQPGTVSAAA
+860 TQPSTVSSAA

-912 HYEVLYTGEHG
+912 HYEVLYTGENG